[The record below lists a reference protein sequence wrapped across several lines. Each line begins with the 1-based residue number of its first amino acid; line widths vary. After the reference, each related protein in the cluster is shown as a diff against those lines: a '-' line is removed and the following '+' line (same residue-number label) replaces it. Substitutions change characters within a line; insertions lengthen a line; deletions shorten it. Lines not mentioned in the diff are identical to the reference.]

1 MENINQLKQAIS
13 KLDEREAKALLNL
26 IFIRSEQC
34 EEDEMIRNLQSM
46 KKSLIEGSRNEEK
59 IEHLQTVH
67 IVFSDSSAGTL
78 KVAFRNTSYA
88 KSEEIIVLP
97 DILSVGPIESL
108 HTKKGIENRFQWF
121 KENYHADIN
130 NLEEYKRGC

>member
-13 KLDEREAKALLNL
+13 KLHEREAKALLKL
-26 IFIRSEQC
+26 IFTRSEQC

-46 KKSLIEGSRNEEK
+46 KKSLIQGSRNEEK

-78 KVAFRNTSYA
+78 KVH
-88 KSEEIIVLP
+88 P
-97 DILSVGPIESL
+97 
-108 HTKKGIENRFQWF
+108 
-121 KENYHADIN
+121 
-130 NLEEYKRGC
+130 